1 MNTERISFLF
11 SSSFGIGNSKLFP
24 GTVASLLTL
33 PIVWFIRDF
42 FSFNSFLIIL
52 LFYSIT
58 SYILIKVCIKNLTDK
73 DPKYIVA
80 DEHIGQSISLIFC
93 DQQIFDYI
101 VSFIFFRFFDIV
113 KPFPVNYFD
122 KKHKNFFGIIMD
134 DIMAGLYTMILIY
147 LISLKF

>member
-1 MNTERISFLF
+1 MNTKRISFLF

-33 PIVWFIRDF
+33 PIVWLIRDF
-42 FSFNSFLIIL
+42 FSLNSFLIIL

-58 SYILIKVCIKNLTDK
+58 SYILIKVCIKHISDK

-93 DQQIFDYI
+93 EQQIFDYI
-101 VSFIFFRFFDIV
+101 ISFICFRFFDIV
-113 KPFPVNYFD
+113 KPFPINLVD
-122 KKHKNFFGIIMD
+122 KHLKNALGVILDDVLAGVFVCII
-134 DIMAGLYTMILIY
+134 IAYV
-147 LISLKF
+147 F

>member
-1 MNTERISFLF
+1 MSTRRFSFLF
-11 SSSFGIGNSKLFP
+11 SSSFGIGTSKVFP

-58 SYILIKVCIKNLTDK
+58 SYILIRVCIKNLSNK
-73 DPKYIVA
+73 DPKYVVS
-80 DEHIGQSISLIFC
+80 DEHIGQSVSLIFC
-93 DQQIFDYI
+93 DQQIFEYI

-113 KPFPVNYFD
+113 KPFPINLVD
-122 KKHKNFFGIIMD
+122 KHLKNALGVILDDVLAGVFVCII
-134 DIMAGLYTMILIY
+134 IVYV
-147 LISLKF
+147 F

>member
-1 MNTERISFLF
+1 MNTKGISFLF
-11 SSSFGIGNSKLFP
+11 SSSFGIGNSKFFP

-33 PIVWFIRDF
+33 PIVWLIRDF

-58 SYILIKVCIKNLTDK
+58 SYILIKVCIKHISDK

-93 DQQIFDYI
+93 DQQIFEYI
-101 VSFIFFRFFDIV
+101 VSFIFFRFFDIF
-113 KPFPVNYFD
+113 KPFPINLVD
-122 KKHKNFFGIIMD
+122 KHLKNASGVILDDVLAGVFVCII
-134 DIMAGLYTMILIY
+134 IAYVF
-147 LISLKF
+147 K

>member
-1 MNTERISFLF
+1 MNTKRISFLF

-24 GTVASLLTL
+24 GTFASLLTL
-33 PIVWFIRDF
+33 PIVWLIRDF

-58 SYILIKVCIKNLTDK
+58 SYILIKVCIKNLSDK

-93 DQQIFDYI
+93 EQQIFDYI
-101 VSFIFFRFFDIV
+101 ISFICFRFFDIV
-113 KPFPVNYFD
+113 KPFPINLLN
-122 KKHKNFFGIIMD
+122 KIKNAFGVLIDDVVAGIVVCIIFY
-134 DIMAGLYTMILIY
+134 LY
-147 LISLKF
+147 

>member
-1 MNTERISFLF
+1 MNTKRISFLF

-24 GTVASLLTL
+24 GTFASLLTL
-33 PIVWFIRDF
+33 PIVWLIRDF

-58 SYILIKVCIKNLTDK
+58 SYILIKVCIKHISDK

-93 DQQIFDYI
+93 EQQIFDYI
-101 VSFIFFRFFDIV
+101 ISFICFRFFDII
-113 KPFPVNYFD
+113 KPFPINLVD
-122 KKHKNFFGIIMD
+122 KHLKNALGVILDDVLAGVFVCII
-134 DIMAGLYTMILIY
+134 IAYV
-147 LISLKF
+147 F

>member
-1 MNTERISFLF
+1 MNTKRISFLF

-24 GTVASLLTL
+24 GTFASLLTL
-33 PIVWFIRDF
+33 PIVWLIRDF

-58 SYILIKVCIKNLTDK
+58 SYILIKVCIKNLSDK

-93 DQQIFDYI
+93 DQQIFEYI
-101 VSFIFFRFFDIV
+101 VSFIFFRFFDIF
-113 KPFPVNYFD
+113 KPFPINLVD
-122 KKHKNFFGIIMD
+122 KHLKNASGVILDDVLAGVFVCII
-134 DIMAGLYTMILIY
+134 IVYV
-147 LISLKF
+147 F

>member
-1 MNTERISFLF
+1 MNTKRISFLF

-24 GTVASLLTL
+24 GTFASLLTL
-33 PIVWFIRDF
+33 PIVWLIRDF
-42 FSFNSFLIIL
+42 FSLNSFLIIL

-58 SYILIKVCIKNLTDK
+58 SYILIKVCIKNLSDK

-101 VSFIFFRFFDIV
+101 VSFIFFRFFDIF
-113 KPFPVNYFD
+113 KPFPINLVD
-122 KKHKNFFGIIMD
+122 KHLKNASGVILDDVLAGVFVCII
-134 DIMAGLYTMILIY
+134 IAYVF
-147 LISLKF
+147 K

>member
-1 MNTERISFLF
+1 MNTKRISFLF

-24 GTVASLLTL
+24 GTFASLLTL
-33 PIVWFIRDF
+33 PIVWLIRDF
-42 FSFNSFLIIL
+42 FSLNSFLIIL

-58 SYILIKVCIKNLTDK
+58 SYILIKVCIKHISDK

-101 VSFIFFRFFDIV
+101 VSFIFFRFFDIF
-113 KPFPVNYFD
+113 KPFPINLVD
-122 KKHKNFFGIIMD
+122 KHLKNASGVILDDVLAGVFVCII
-134 DIMAGLYTMILIY
+134 IAYVF
-147 LISLKF
+147 K

>member
-42 FSFNSFLIIL
+42 FSFNTFLIIL

-58 SYILIKVCIKNLTDK
+58 SFILIEVCIKNLSDK
-73 DPKYIVA
+73 DPKYVVA

-93 DQQIFDYI
+93 DQKIFDYLI
-101 VSFIFFRFFDIV
+101 SFIFFRFFDIV
-113 KPFPVNYFD
+113 KPFPINLVD
-122 KKHKNFFGIIMD
+122 KHLKNTSGVILDDVLAGVFVCII
-134 DIMAGLYTMILIY
+134 IAYV
-147 LISLKF
+147 F

>member
-11 SSSFGIGNSKLFP
+11 SSSFGIGNLKLFP

-42 FSFNSFLIIL
+42 LSFNSFLIIL

-58 SYILIKVCIKNLTDK
+58 SYILIKVCIKNLSDK

-113 KPFPVNYFD
+113 KPFPINLVD
-122 KKHKNFFGIIMD
+122 KHLKNASGVILDDVLAGILVCI
-134 DIMAGLYTMILIY
+134 IIAYV
-147 LISLKF
+147 F

>member
-1 MNTERISFLF
+1 MNTKRISFLF

-42 FSFNSFLIIL
+42 FSFNTFLIIL

-58 SYILIKVCIKNLTDK
+58 SYILIEVCIKNLSDK
-73 DPKYIVA
+73 DPKYVVA

-93 DQQIFDYI
+93 DQKIFDYI
-101 VSFIFFRFFDIV
+101 ICFIFFRFFDIV
-113 KPFPVNYFD
+113 KPFPINLVD
-122 KKHKNFFGIIMD
+122 KHLKNASGVILDDVLAGVFVCII
-134 DIMAGLYTMILIY
+134 ITYVF
-147 LISLKF
+147 K

>member
-11 SSSFGIGNSKLFP
+11 SSSFGIGNLKLFP

-42 FSFNSFLIIL
+42 LSFNSFLIIL

-73 DPKYIVA
+73 DPKFIVA

-113 KPFPVNYFD
+113 KPFPINLVD
-122 KKHKNFFGIIMD
+122 KHLKNASGVILDDVLAGILVCI
-134 DIMAGLYTMILIY
+134 IIAYV
-147 LISLKF
+147 F

>member
-1 MNTERISFLF
+1 MNTKRISFLF

-33 PIVWFIRDF
+33 PIVWLIRDF
-42 FSFNSFLIIL
+42 FSLNSFLIIL

-58 SYILIKVCIKNLTDK
+58 SYILIKVCIKHISDK

-93 DQQIFDYI
+93 DQKIFDYLI
-101 VSFIFFRFFDIV
+101 SFIFFRFFDIV
-113 KPFPVNYFD
+113 KPFPINLVD
-122 KKHKNFFGIIMD
+122 KHLKNASGVILDDVLAGVFVCII
-134 DIMAGLYTMILIY
+134 IAYVF
-147 LISLKF
+147 K